1 MASVSTMILRAMR
14 FTGEKT
20 RGATLDST
28 EAVECLAELNTFME
42 SCQTERL
49 MCYSIQQDS
58 FALTANVSTYT
69 IGPSAAINVA
79 RPTKLVDPV
88 FVRDASGYDSPLEI
102 ITLEQYGAIG
112 VKSVGLT
119 WPTHIYY
126 DYGYSAT
133 STASITI
140 YPAPV
145 AALTLYFSSWKQL
158 QSFGSLT
165 TQVLLPPGYQL
176 FIESNFAIHLAAGLV
191 PISPELAK
199 IARESRAAVKSL
211 NIVDDTVQTLD
222 YGVLPTYRGS
232 SILTGP

>member
-1 MASVSTMILRAMR
+1 MASVSTMILRALR

-58 FALTANVSTYT
+58 FALTSNVSTYT
-69 IGPSAAINVA
+69 IGTNGTINVA
-79 RPTKLVDPV
+79 RPTKLVDPC
-88 FVRDASGYDSPLEI
+88 FVRDTSGYDSPLTI
-102 ITLEQYGAIG
+102 IDLEQYGAITL
-112 VKSVGLT
+112 KSVGLT
-119 WPTHIYY
+119 YPTHIYY

-133 STASITI
+133 STASLTI

-145 AALTLYFSSWKQL
+145 ASLTLFFSSWKQL
-158 QSFGSLT
+158 QSFAALT

-176 FIESNFAIHLAAGLV
+176 FIESNFAIHLAAGV
-191 PISPELAK
+191 IPVSPELAK

-211 NIVDDTVQTLD
+211 NITDTVMSMD
-222 YGVLPTYRGS
+222 YGVLPQYRGS

>member
-1 MASVSTMILRAMR
+1 MASVSTIILRSLR

-20 RGATLDST
+20 RGATLDAT

-69 IGPSAAINVA
+69 IGTNGTINVA

-88 FVRDASGYDSPLEI
+88 FVRDSSGYDSALTI
-102 ITLEQYGAIG
+102 IDLEQYGAIPL
-112 VKSVGLT
+112 KSVGQT
-119 WPTHIYY
+119 YPTHIYY

-140 YPAPV
+140 FPAPV
-145 AALTLYFSSWKQL
+145 AALTLFFSSWKQL
-158 QSFGSLT
+158 QSFASIT

-176 FIESNFAIHLAAGLV
+176 FIESNFAIHLAAGV
-191 PISPELAK
+191 IPVSPELAK

-211 NIVDDTVQTLD
+211 NIPDTVQTLD
-222 YGVLPTYRGS
+222 YGILPQYRGS